1 MKAYHSPN
9 RSPQVKNVAAAECRG
24 EGNIFS
30 PQIIDSFYGSVIL
43 SSPSRMESERIKMKM
58 FAGIFVLCVIACYVA
73 VLVFSSSNVWV
84 SIFVAAF
91 VLAAF
96 ITALVK
102 QAIKIE
108 DVEKSGNPAELRQS
122 AIGRIT
128 GTAFDRLML

>member
-1 MKAYHSPN
+1 
-9 RSPQVKNVAAAECRG
+9 
-24 EGNIFS
+24 
-30 PQIIDSFYGSVIL
+30 
-43 SSPSRMESERIKMKM
+43 MKM

-108 DVEKSGNPAELRQS
+108 DVEKKVEILLSSGSQQS
-122 AIGRIT
+122 
-128 GTAFDRLML
+128 DE